1 VDSKVGLRIMY
12 CNSFPSGAGSL
23 CFKGHYEIIVKNVA
37 YEKSISIWTNHASW
51 AAISAEFEESLPGK
65 LEKWIAPASEGQ
77 HDFAVK
83 YFVDGK
89 EYWDNNNN
97 LNYTAPQVKDGFS
110 VITGKEF
117 PIVHGASSLI
127 NSKLK
132 VYAAVQN
139 LGNDKEVGLVYT
151 TDKWE
156 SFDTL
161 KADYYWTM
169 QSGIEVWLVEQNL
182 SSNSD
187 VEFALF
193 YKVNDQQYWDN
204 NFSRNYYL
212 PAQSISAKKA
222 GSANAKNEMW
232 DAPSSAKVAS
242 AKTKKKI
249 EPVAEKTAV
258 ESEALSAK

>member
-1 VDSKVGLRIMY
+1 VNSNVGLRIMY
-12 CNSFPSGAGSL
+12 CNSFPSGAGSF
-23 CFKGHYEIIVKNVA
+23 CFKGHYEIIVRNVA
-37 YEKSISIWTNHASW
+37 YEKSISIWTDHPSW
-51 AAISAEFEESLPGK
+51 AAISAEFEESLPEK

-83 YFVDGK
+83 YLVDGK
-89 EYWDNNNN
+89 EYWDNNDG
-97 LNYTAPQVKDGFS
+97 LNYKAPQVMDGFS

-139 LGNDKEVGLVYT
+139 LGNDKEVGIIYT

-156 SFDTL
+156 SFEML
-161 KADYYWTM
+161 NADYYWTM
-169 QSGIEVWLVEQNL
+169 QSGIEVWLIEQSL
-182 SSNSD
+182 STNSD

-212 PAQSISAKKA
+212 PAQSIPAKKA
-222 GSANAKNEMW
+222 GPANAKNEMW
-232 DAPSSAKVAS
+232 DAPSSAKTAS
-242 AKTKKKI
+242 AKTKKKM
-249 EPVAEKTAV
+249 EPEAEKSAV
-258 ESEALSAK
+258 GSEVLSAK

>member
-1 VDSKVGLRIMY
+1 MY

-37 YEKSISIWTNHASW
+37 YEKSVSIWTNHPSW
-51 AAISAEFEESLPGK
+51 TAISAEFEESLPGK

-89 EYWDNNNN
+89 EYWDNNNS
-97 LNYTAPQVKDGFS
+97 LNYKAPQVMDGFS

-127 NSKLK
+127 NSKLR
-132 VYAAVQN
+132 VHAAVQN
-139 LGNDKEVGLVYT
+139 LGSDKEVGLIYT
-151 TDKWE
+151 TNKWE

-161 KADYYWTM
+161 KAEYYWTM
-169 QSGIEVWLVEQNL
+169 QSGIEVWLIEQNL
-182 SSNSD
+182 NTNSD

-212 PAQSISAKKA
+212 TAQSISAKKTGA
-222 GSANAKNEMW
+222 VNAKNEMW
-232 DAPSSAKVAS
+232 DAPSSAKAAS
-242 AKTKKKI
+242 AKAKKKV
-249 EPVAEKTAV
+249 EPEAEKPVAE
-258 ESEALSAK
+258 SEVLSTK

>member
-1 VDSKVGLRIMY
+1 VDFKVGLRIMY

-37 YEKSISIWTNHASW
+37 YEKSVSIWTNHPSW
-51 AAISAEFEESLPGK
+51 TAISAEFEESLPGK

-97 LNYTAPQVKDGFS
+97 LNYKAPQVMDGFS

-127 NSKLK
+127 NSRLR
-132 VYAAVQN
+132 VHAAVQN
-139 LGNDKEVGLVYT
+139 LGNDKEVGLIYT
-151 TDKWE
+151 TNKWE

-161 KADYYWTM
+161 KAEYYWTM
-169 QSGIEVWLVEQNL
+169 QSGIEVWLIEQNL
-182 SSNSD
+182 NTNSD

-193 YKVNDQQYWDN
+193 YKVNGQQYWDN

-222 GSANAKNEMW
+222 GAANAKNEMW
-232 DAPSSAKVAS
+232 DAPSSVKAFS
-242 AKTKKKI
+242 AKLKKKV
-249 EPVAEKTAV
+249 ETEAEKSVAE
-258 ESEALSAK
+258 SEVLSTK

>member
-1 VDSKVGLRIMY
+1 MDLKVGLRIMY
-12 CNSFPSGAGSL
+12 CNSFPLGAGSL
-23 CFKGHYEIIVKNVA
+23 CFKGHYEIIVKNIA
-37 YEKSISIWTNHASW
+37 YEKSVSIWTNHASW
-51 AAISAEFEESLPGK
+51 STIPAEFEEALPGK

-83 YFVDGK
+83 FFVDGK

-97 LNYTAPQVKDGFS
+97 LNYKAPQVMDGFS

-127 NSKLK
+127 NSKLR

-139 LGNDKEVGLVYT
+139 LGNDKEVGLIYT

-156 SFDTL
+156 SYATL

-187 VEFALF
+187 IEFALF
-193 YKVNDQQYWDN
+193 YKVDDQQYWDN

-232 DAPSSAKVAS
+232 DAPSSVKVAS
-242 AKTKKKI
+242 AKTKKKV
-249 EPVAEKTAV
+249 EPEAEKTTV
-258 ESEALSAK
+258 ESEVLSAK

>member
-1 VDSKVGLRIMY
+1 MNSKVGLRIMY
-12 CNSFPSGAGSL
+12 CNSFPSGAGSF
-23 CFKGHYEIIVKNVA
+23 CFKGHYEVIVKNVA
-37 YEKSISIWTNHASW
+37 YEKSVSIWTNHAAW
-51 AAISAEFEESLPGK
+51 AAIPAEFEESLPGK
-65 LEKWIAPASEGQ
+65 LEKWIAPASEAQ

-89 EYWDNNNN
+89 EFWDNNNS
-97 LNYTAPQVKDGFS
+97 LNYKAPQVMGGFS

-127 NSKLK
+127 NSKLR
-132 VYAAVQN
+132 VHAAVQN
-139 LGNDKEVGLVYT
+139 LGDQKEVGLIYS

-156 SFDTL
+156 TFKTL
-161 KADYYWTM
+161 KADYSWTM
-169 QSGIEVWLVEQNL
+169 QSGIEVWLVEQSL
-182 SSNSD
+182 STDSD

-204 NFSRNYYL
+204 NFSHNYCL
-212 PAQSISAKKA
+212 SAQSISAKKA

-232 DAPSSAKVAS
+232 DVPSAKAAS
-242 AKTKKKI
+242 VKTKKKI
-249 EPVAEKTAV
+249 EPEAEKAVV